1 MAWGNARCSSPVN
14 PNCSLVARQVTPEA
28 SNDHRFRARRFPVF
42 ALGKSLR
49 RIRRIAHQNVRVC
62 RRYPSHF
69 LTARS
74 LYGGLGGPAQ
84 KPFSKSLTCL
94 CWGFEHHHVYKALMT
109 PFFPLREVNQM
120 LPTLAAVL
128 VEHQAVIG
136 LQLARAANAPE
147 HNVVATCRHVMRSV
161 YAHLSA
167 LKQLVIPAL
176 NVCTDTEQLQSAI
189 ETTAV
194 ALAIMAAADGTG
206 GRDGLA
212 AVSLSLNSLVAAEID
227 LLASSVAS
235 TAGSDLT
242 RLAAEVDEHF
252 VALYGRDE
260 EPRAEWAST
269 QETVLRKGP

>member
-1 MAWGNARCSSPVN
+1 
-14 PNCSLVARQVTPEA
+14 
-28 SNDHRFRARRFPVF
+28 
-42 ALGKSLR
+42 
-49 RIRRIAHQNVRVC
+49 
-62 RRYPSHF
+62 
-69 LTARS
+69 
-74 LYGGLGGPAQ
+74 
-84 KPFSKSLTCL
+84 
-94 CWGFEHHHVYKALMT
+94 MT